1 MIFRSRSARG
11 GAAVKERVPDRV
23 TGEGSTLEE
32 LLEQIDALGREYRV
46 RRDPQVGRRILQV
59 RHLAGLRLT
68 DGPHS
73 GAWEYPVPAFERLPS
88 GSELPEVA
96 PAELT
101 PEVLRA
107 GILRHGF
114 LLVRG
119 FLDTEEALRLAGEIE
134 RAFAAREAVQAG
146 RPAPDGYYEEFEPG
160 PPFEDLGIHRPWI
173 AVAGGVWGADSPR
186 VMLDLLGL
194 LVETGLRSVAAE
206 YLGEPPTVSVH
217 KCTLR
222 KAEPDV
228 PGAWHQ
234 DGRFMGETR
243 SLNMWLSLSHCGD
256 EAPGLD
262 LIPRRIDH
270 ILPTGADGTSH
281 ENVVSPT
288 AIAEVARETGIVR
301 PIFEPGDLMLFD
313 DLFLHKT
320 GSDPEMPKP
329 RYAVENWFFAPSS
342 FPRDYLPLSF

>member
-1 MIFRSRSARG
+1 MIFRSRRARG
-11 GAAVKERVPDRV
+11 GADVKERGPDRV
-23 TGEGSTLEE
+23 TEEGSTLEE
-32 LLEQIDALGREYRV
+32 LMEQIDALSREYRV

-68 DGPHS
+68 DSPHS
-73 GAWEYPVPAFERLPS
+73 GAPEYPAPAFKLLPAA
-88 GSELPEVA
+88 SELPEVA

-119 FLDTEEALRLAGEIE
+119 FLDREEAVRLAGEIE

-146 RPAPDGYYEEFEPG
+146 RPAPDGYYEEFESG
-160 PPFEDLGIHRPWI
+160 PPFENLGDHRPWI
-173 AVAGGVWGADSPR
+173 AVAGGVGRRLTEGDARPARPARADRAQVSRRGVSGRATNRIRPQ
-186 VMLDLLGL
+186 VH
-194 LVETGLRSVAAE
+194 AAQ
-206 YLGEPPTVSVH
+206 G
-217 KCTLR
+217 R
-222 KAEPDV
+222 ADV
-228 PGAWHQ
+228 PGEWHQ

-270 ILPTGADGTSH
+270 ILPTGADGTSD

-288 AIAEVARETGIVR
+288 AIAQVARETGIVR
-301 PIFEPGDLMLFD
+301 PIFEPE
-313 DLFLHKT
+313 T
-320 GSDPEMPKP
+320 
-329 RYAVENWFFAPSS
+329 
-342 FPRDYLPLSF
+342 